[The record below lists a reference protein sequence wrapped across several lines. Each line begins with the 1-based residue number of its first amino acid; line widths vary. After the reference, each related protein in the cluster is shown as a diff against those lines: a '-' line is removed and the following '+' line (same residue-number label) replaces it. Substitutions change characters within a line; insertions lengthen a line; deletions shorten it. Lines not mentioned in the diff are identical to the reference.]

1 MIWTIKFSTNTEKYY
16 KKLDKKL
23 KQRIKNHL
31 KEISTYDN
39 PLDYAQVKPLTGEL
53 RGFYRL
59 RIGSYRIIFSLIYE
73 DKVIAVVN
81 IVPRGSAYK

>member
-1 MIWTIKFSTNTEKYY
+1 MNWTIKVSTNAEKYY

-23 KQRIKNHL
+23 KKRIKNHL
-31 KEISTYDN
+31 KEISTYYN
-39 PLDYAQVKPLTGEL
+39 PLDYAQVRPLTGEL

-59 RIGSYRIIFSLIYE
+59 RIGNYRIVFSLIQE

-81 IVPRGSAYK
+81 IVPRGDAY

>member
-1 MIWTIKFSTNTEKYY
+1 MIWTIKFSTNAEKYY

-23 KQRIKNHL
+23 KQGIKNHL

-39 PLDYAQVKPLTGEL
+39 PLDYAQVNPLTGEL
-53 RGFYRL
+53 RRFYRL

>member
-1 MIWTIKFSTNTEKYY
+1 MNWTIKVSTNAEKYF

-23 KQRIKNHL
+23 KERIKNHL

-39 PLDYAQVKPLTGEL
+39 PLGYAQVRPLTGEL

-59 RIGSYRIIFSLIYE
+59 RIGNYRIVFSLIQEY
-73 DKVIAVVN
+73 KVIAVVN
-81 IVPRGSAYK
+81 IVPRGDAY